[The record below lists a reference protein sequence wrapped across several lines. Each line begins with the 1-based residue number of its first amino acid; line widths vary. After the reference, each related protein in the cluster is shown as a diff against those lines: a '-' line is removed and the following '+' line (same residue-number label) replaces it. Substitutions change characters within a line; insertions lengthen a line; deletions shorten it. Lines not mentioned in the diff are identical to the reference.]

1 MTRRPWCSGGL
12 AIALASNLPAQGI
25 LDVLDGETL
34 YTGGFLATLGLEL
47 DRSDQLRRGTNT
59 IADPDAGHERS
70 LTGTLALQ
78 YGLRHDL
85 QVGIA
90 FEFADHER
98 RSTGGAEAAEGLGD
112 VHLLGKWR
120 FLRLD
125 GKARATN
132 FALITEVSLPTGEDD
147 ATTGGNRLEPELQPG
162 SGGVDPAL
170 GVGITHE
177 PGRWRFNAAVLHQ
190 WHIDSDGDD
199 HRLGN
204 GLVAELTGGNR
215 FWLEPYPG
223 PFMRAD
229 LSVRWYHEDQARMG
243 AFLPDSGG
251 ERATVGVNWAFRP
264 RPSLDFQIGV
274 ETPFWQDV
282 DGTQLGHDWSIDL
295 TFGYRF

>member
-1 MTRRPWCSGGL
+1 MTCC
-12 AIALASNLPAQGI
+12 ALVAAGNLTAQGI

-34 YTGGFLATLGLEL
+34 YSGGFLATLGFEL
-47 DRSDQLRRGTNT
+47 DRGDQLRQGRDR
-59 IADPDAGHERS
+59 IADPDAGHERR

-85 QVGIA
+85 QLGIA
-90 FEFADHER
+90 LAFADHER
-98 RSTGGAEAAEGLGD
+98 RSLAGDADADGLGD

-125 GKARATN
+125 GPARATN
-132 FALITEVSLPTGEDD
+132 FALITELSLPTGEDD
-147 ATTGGNRLEPELQPG
+147 ATTNGIRLEPELQPG

-177 PGRWRFNAAVLHQ
+177 PGRWRFNAALLHQ
-190 WHIDSDGDD
+190 WRTDSDGDD

-204 GLVAELTGGNR
+204 GLVAELAAGNR

-229 LSVRWYHEDQARMG
+229 LAVRWYDEDHARMG
-243 AFLPDSGG
+243 SPLADSGG
-251 ERATVGVNWAFRP
+251 ERATVAVNWAFRP
-264 RPSLDFQIGV
+264 RPSVDCQVGV

-282 DGTQLGHDWSIDL
+282 GGTQLGHDWSVDL